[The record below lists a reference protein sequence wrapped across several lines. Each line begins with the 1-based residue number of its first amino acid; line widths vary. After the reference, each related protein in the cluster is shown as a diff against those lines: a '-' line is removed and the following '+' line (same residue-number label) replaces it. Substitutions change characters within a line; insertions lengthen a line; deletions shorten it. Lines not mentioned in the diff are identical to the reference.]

1 MKRRATRRA
10 RSGSVRRTGSRNRRQ
25 GSVRSRESSTGF
37 DRSSSIR
44 SRPNGLGRRQK
55 LSCDSENNK
64 SETQKLHSKRDVETG
79 SSEVFLP
86 KPPEK
91 SVKDQIY
98 NIFSNGKSAKKIEC
112 RRTQSEFLRS
122 LSNIAHRRPFR
133 QNSPVWHFV
142 QNIADVE

>member
-10 RSGSVRRTGSRNRRQ
+10 RSGSVRRTGSRKNRQ
-25 GSVRSRESSTGF
+25 GSTRSRESSTGF

-64 SETQKLHSKRDVETG
+64 SETQTLHSKRDVESG
-79 SSEVFLP
+79 SSDVFLP

-98 NIFSNGKSAKKIEC
+98 NIFSNGKNV
-112 RRTQSEFLRS
+112 FLHDAENLELNLILFS
-122 LSNIAHRRPFR
+122 LFNTCKRITSHSF
-133 QNSPVWHFV
+133 
-142 QNIADVE
+142 

>member
-1 MKRRATRRA
+1 MTTTFSKDSFEIWNSLFSISEHPLKRRATRRA

-98 NIFSNGKSAKKIEC
+98 NIFSNGKSAEKNQTSCFIF
-112 RRTQSEFLRS
+112 TTF
-122 LSNIAHRRPFR
+122 
-133 QNSPVWHFV
+133 
-142 QNIADVE
+142 